1 MPENHDPSGST
12 SAAISDAAV
21 RVLREYTGR
30 GPTKVRTVMGKD
42 MAVILM
48 GDTLTKAERS
58 LVESGDEPLVHEIR
72 HRFQMTMR
80 DDLVEIVEKCTGRT
94 VAAFMSANHF
104 NPDLAAEIFVLEPV
118 PEGSTG
124 K

>member
-1 MPENHDPSGST
+1 
-12 SAAISDAAV
+12 
-21 RVLREYTGR
+21 
-30 GPTKVRTVMGKD
+30 MGKD

-58 LVESGDEPLVHEIR
+58 LVESGDEPLVHDIR

-80 DDLVEIVEKCTGRT
+80 DDLVEIVERCTGRT

-118 PEGSTG
+118 TEWPTG

>member
-30 GPTKVRTVMGKD
+30 GPTKVRTIMGRD

-58 LVESGDEPLVHEIR
+58 LVESGDEPLVHDIR

-80 DDLVEIVEKCTGRT
+80 DDLVEIVEKCTGRI

-118 PEGSTG
+118 TEEPTG

>member
-12 SAAISDAAV
+12 SSAISDAAV

-30 GPTKVRTVMGKD
+30 GPTKVRTIMGKD

-58 LVESGDEPLVHEIR
+58 LVESGDEPLVHDIR

-80 DDLVEIVEKCTGRT
+80 DDLVEIVQQFTGRT

-118 PEGSTG
+118 TEEPTG